1 MVQSRALMGAANWH
15 KKPLERGSIKRMVG
29 RMQYTGG
36 WLAVSSQESEL
47 LVKMVFALFT
57 PELSKGGGKH
67 RETHVE

>member
-29 RMQYTGG
+29 KMQCATEKLMQYTGG

-47 LVKMVFALFT
+47 LVEMVK
-57 PELSKGGGKH
+57 LSTFLH
-67 RETHVE
+67 FLPLS

>member
-15 KKPLERGSIKRMVG
+15 KKTFRKIKRMAG

-47 LVKMVFALFT
+47 LVEMVFALFT